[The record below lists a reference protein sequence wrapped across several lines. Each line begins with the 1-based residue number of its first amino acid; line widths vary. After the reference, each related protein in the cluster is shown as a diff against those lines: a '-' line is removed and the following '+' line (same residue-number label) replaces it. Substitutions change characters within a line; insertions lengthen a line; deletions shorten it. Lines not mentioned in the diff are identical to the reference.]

1 MRTVGSTVRRGG
13 TPSRRKI
20 GALVGATVAG
30 AIVLGGCAQ
39 SPADVAVVDGTSI
52 TRDQLNTAEAG
63 AKQISQL
70 SRDQVLS
77 VLIQGQVALHT
88 AEKRGL
94 TITDADRDA
103 QLNSAVLEVDDA
115 RELAYDLAD
124 VQIIVGKIGEKHFKK
139 VLTKADVTVNP
150 RYGSWDPKQSLT
162 VIAGTGSLSDVAKTR
177 PQQ

>member
-1 MRTVGSTVRRGG
+1 MRTVGSTVGKAG
-13 TPSRRKI
+13 TPSRRKV
-20 GALVGATVAG
+20 GALVGAAVAG

-52 TRDQLNTAEAG
+52 TRDQLNAAEAG
-63 AKQISQL
+63 AKQVSQL

-77 VLIQGQVALHT
+77 VLIQGQVALDT
-88 AEKRGL
+88 AQKRGL

-103 QLNSAVLEVDDA
+103 ELNPAVLRVPDA
-115 RELAYDLAD
+115 HDLAYDLAD
-124 VQIIVGKIGEKHFKK
+124 VQIISQKLGEDAFRKE
-139 VLTKADVTVNP
+139 LQNAEVTVNP

-162 VIAGTGSLSDVAKTR
+162 VIPGTGSLSDVAKAR

>member
-1 MRTVGSTVRRGG
+1 MRTQDSTDVKALPTRR
-13 TPSRRKI
+13 RI
-20 GALVGATVAG
+20 GALIGAAVSG
-30 AIVLGGCAQ
+30 AVLLGGCAQ

-63 AKQISQL
+63 AQQVSDL

-77 VLIQGQVALHT
+77 VLIQGQVALDT
-88 AEKRGL
+88 AAKRGI

-103 QLNSAVLEVDDA
+103 QLNPAVLQIADA
-115 RELAYDLAD
+115 HELAYDLAD
-124 VQIIVGKIGEKHFKK
+124 VQLITKKIGEDEFKK
-139 VLTKADVTVNP
+139 ELEQADVTVNP

-162 VIAGTGSLSDVAKTR
+162 VIPGTGSLSDVAKTR